1 MIPLV
6 PFLVVLAVALIV
18 WGLVETS
25 PGKTPPPDLPVLV
38 DVKNVGDRIEWYLRA
53 LARARFASVIIRDQG
68 STDDTERLVRL
79 WQATHPE
86 VRFVRAGGVLPDLG
100 PVRIV
105 LDATAWEGQD
115 ATGRVLDW
123 LGGSRPARQ
132 QSDRLDPG

>member
-1 MIPLV
+1 MI
-6 PFLVVLAVALIV
+6 

-25 PGKTPPPDLPVLV
+25 PGKSPPADLPILV
-38 DVKNVGDRIEWYLRA
+38 EVRNAEDRMEWYLRA
-53 LARARFASVIIRDQG
+53 LARARFARVVIRDQG

-79 WQATHPE
+79 WQASHPE
-86 VRFVRAGGVLPDLG
+86 VRFVPSGGVLPELG

-123 LGGSRPARQ
+123 LGGSRPAR
-132 QSDRLDPG
+132 